1 MKVMQNNTPIQ
12 LDAYLKQMQ
21 QQRQQQAEVQQS
33 GMSGTGTTDKVELSV
48 QARRIQQTAQ
58 ALGSTTDV
66 RDEKVRQV
74 KMDIEEGTYQVN
86 GGQVATDMLKEAF
99 ENNRVLQKIDTRA

>member
-1 MKVMQNNTPIQ
+1 MKVTQNTTPIQ

-21 QQRQQQAEVQQS
+21 QQRQQQAEVQPS
-33 GMSGTGTTDKVELSV
+33 GMGGAGTTDKVELSA

-58 ALGSTTDV
+58 ALGSATDV

-74 KMDIEEGTYQVN
+74 KMDIEQGTYQVN
-86 GGQVATDMLKEAF
+86 GGQIATDMLKEAF
-99 ENNRVLQKIDTRA
+99 ENNKVLQKIDTRA